1 MIGNRITYRTA
12 DGVRVPGTWRHAF
25 IRNGDYFLTDLFIYA
40 DGLIDCWGLVTLE
53 EFEEKLRCG
62 WVATELPDGAR
73 VSAHELAAWRF
84 SEPRTW
90 LTPEL
95 LLAEVRDTIEQ
106 LNGRPDSTDRCLA
119 AVDVFLADRTEEN
132 RAAARA
138 AYLAIP
144 ETQRHYALG
153 DMDRK
158 DWPLQV
164 LVTGPGEHL
173 DDSALGEPVT
183 QEEYDEAIAYFEERA
198 KWIAERPARVPADGP
213 ATPIA
218 PAIHLYQSH
227 FRKVPD
233 DPGTTA
239 LRNDFPAPVLAD
251 GVTYP
256 SVAHAY
262 WALSTTDPDARAAIR
277 DADTVYAARDTVAGA
292 PRRDGWEQARTAVM
306 TALLRAKYTRH
317 PALARILLD
326 TQDAT
331 LVYDD
336 SDSGFWGDNGGRG
349 RNWTGRLLELVR
361 SELRAEQAGITLPD
375 TGATKG

>member
-40 DGLIDCWGLVTLE
+40 DGLIDCWGLVTLD
-53 EFEEKLRCG
+53 EFEEKLRRG

-73 VSAHELAAWRF
+73 ASGHELAAWRF

-95 LLAEVRDTIEQ
+95 LLAEVRDTIDQ

-119 AVDVFLADRTEEN
+119 AVDAFLADRTERN

-158 DWPLQV
+158 DEPLRV
-164 LVTGPGEHL
+164 LVAGPGEHL
-173 DDSALGEPVT
+173 DGTPPGEPVT
-183 QEEYDEAIAYFEERA
+183 REEYDEAIAYFEDRA

-213 ATPIA
+213 ATPVA
-218 PAIHLYQSH
+218 PAIHLYESYS
-227 FRKVPD
+227 RTPSD
-233 DPGTTA
+233 DPGTKA
-239 LRNDFPAPVLAD
+239 LRNDFPAEVPAD

-262 WALSTTDPDARAAIR
+262 WALSTTDPGARAAIR
-277 DADTVYAARDTVAGA
+277 EADTVFAARNTAAGA
-292 PRRDGWEQARTAVM
+292 PRRDGWDHARTAVM

-326 TQDAT
+326 TRDAT

-336 SDSGFWGDNGGRG
+336 SDSGYWGDNGGRG

-361 SELRAEQAGITLPD
+361 SELRARQAGITLPEPG
-375 TGATKG
+375 TAEG